1 MNGLIQNAVNERSIA
16 LVQPANTQTVDFR
29 LCTEDG
35 TGEKLARYYAELGRE
50 DDEVPV
56 YKATVGLGGST
67 YFEVHTGIEELDT
80 TTDRIYGIII
90 YAHDLNV
97 CFEKDSTGEP
107 PVCVSMDGVTGH
119 DRLTGETCDCED
131 CPRNCANKGER
142 KECRNKKRLYILTE
156 GTPVPLVID
165 LPPTSLK
172 AWKTYTKSLN
182 HLGFLRPHEVL
193 TEFTLESAVNANKIK
208 YSRVKIKASGR
219 LKPEMAEQIEWI
231 RKLFKPLETVE
242 VAEFEVMEEDNGD

>member
-1 MNGLIQNAVNERSIA
+1 MNGLIQNTVAERSIA
-16 LVQPANTQTVDFR
+16 LVQPANTSVVDFR
-29 LCTEDG
+29 ICAEDE
-35 TGEKLARYYAELGRE
+35 TGEKLAKYYADLGKE
-50 DDEVPV
+50 EDEVPV

-67 YFEVHTGIEELDT
+67 FFSVQTGIEEMDT
-80 TTDRIYGIII
+80 TTDRIYGVIIHS
-90 YAHDLNV
+90 HDLNV

-107 PVCVSMDGVTGH
+107 PVCVSMDGITGR

-131 CPRNCANKGER
+131 CPRNCAERGER

-193 TEFTLESAVNANKIK
+193 TEFTLEPAVNAAKIK
-208 YSRVKIKASGR
+208 YSRVKIRVAGR
-219 LKPEMAEQIEWI
+219 LKPETAEQIGWI
-231 RKLFKPLETVE
+231 RKLFKPAETIEVFDFAD
-242 VAEFEVMEEDNGD
+242 VAEEE